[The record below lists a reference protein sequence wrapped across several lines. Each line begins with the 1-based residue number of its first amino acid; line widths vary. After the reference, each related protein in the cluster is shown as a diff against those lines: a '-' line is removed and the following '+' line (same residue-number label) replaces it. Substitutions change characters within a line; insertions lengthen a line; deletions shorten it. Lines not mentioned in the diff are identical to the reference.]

1 MAISTGSGVI
11 LAIGTTAS
19 APSLAQFQADSYTNV
34 GEVED
39 LGEFGDESEEV
50 RFTSLTDGRVR
61 KLKGP
66 RDAGT
71 IQVVCGDDD
80 NDVGQLEMLAAEA
93 NTLDYNFRITL
104 NNKQTLGGTNG
115 IQYFRGKVMSK
126 RLQVGQANNVLRRR
140 FNVGINSAIVEVAST

>member
-11 LAIGTTAS
+11 LAIGTTAA

-39 LGEFGDESEEV
+39 LGEFGDESEEI

-80 NDVGQLEMLAAEA
+80 NDVGQLEMTAAEA

-115 IQYFRGKVMSK
+115 VQYFRGKVMSK
-126 RLQVGQANNVLRRR
+126 RLQIGQANSTLRRR
-140 FNVGINSAIVEVAST
+140 FNVGINSAIVVVAST